1 MHRGAPSIQ
10 TDTAPSKRSR
20 WFSPGATL
28 RSQLQ
33 RIPRPA
39 RSGNAAML
47 LTLPIESRHATPAPL
62 IALRHLQNTHE
73 PQRVR
78 RLDVNSTGA
87 RGGRP
92 DEESGDLLPPAH
104 LERVQGSLQWHQ
116 YCSCQVRA
124 QRGCAPSCY
133 LKNLFHP
140 HGNACGKEQ
149 CCRADLAR
157 HMQLCLPERHS
168 GLLYVAR
175 ITFRR
180 VVECGSA
187 NCA

>member
-1 MHRGAPSIQ
+1 M
-10 TDTAPSKRSR
+10 KRAVIS
-20 WFSPGATL
+20 F
-28 RSQLQ
+28 
-33 RIPRPA
+33 
-39 RSGNAAML
+39 
-47 LTLPIESRHATPAPL
+47 
-62 IALRHLQNTHE
+62 
-73 PQRVR
+73 
-78 RLDVNSTGA
+78 
-87 RGGRP
+87 
-92 DEESGDLLPPAH
+92 LPPAH
-104 LERVQGSLQWHQ
+104 LERVQGSVQWDQ
-116 YCSCQVRA
+116 FCICQVRA
-124 QRGCAPSCY
+124 QRGCTHRDISRT
-133 LKNLFHP
+133 FFI